1 MNGGS
6 VRVRR
11 AFQKESNMLK
21 AVTLM
26 LPGLLGVLFA
36 AGCGQSPPPA
46 PVAPPYNTMLSMKQL
61 MEYVI
66 DPAVDEV
73 WDSVAI
79 IITEKGENQK
89 APKTDEEWAKVRNG
103 AATVQE
109 AGNLLM
115 MKGRVRDDK
124 QWMAMAKRMSD
135 AANIA
140 LKAAEKKDVAALFD
154 SGATI
159 YNACSACHAAYRV
172 GEDTLSASSVKAL
185 PDAAP
190 TKSAKQKDH

>member
-1 MNGGS
+1 M
-6 VRVRR
+6 
-11 AFQKESNMLK
+11 FK
-21 AVTLM
+21 AVTLIS
-26 LPGLLGVLFA
+26 LCSLSALLA
-36 AGCGQSPPPA
+36 AGCSQQPPPA
-46 PVAPPYNTMLSMKQL
+46 PANAAPPYNTSLTMKQL
-61 MEYVI
+61 MEFVI

-115 MKGRVRDDK
+115 MQGRARDDK

-172 GEDTLSASSVKAL
+172 GDGAPVAPAVKVMPESAPAV
-185 PDAAP
+185 AP
-190 TKSAKQKDH
+190 AKSAK